1 MASGFQKNIQ
11 VGEEEE
17 KGGKKSSMQ
26 RKALPS
32 SYISIYT
39 QALGIPIRIADSGIS
54 LGDIIIII
62 LIICLYLSAV
72 DAFP

>member
-1 MASGFQKNIQ
+1 
-11 VGEEEE
+11 
-17 KGGKKSSMQ
+17 MQ
-26 RKALPS
+26 RKASSLPS

-54 LGDIIIII
+54 LGDVIIII
-62 LIICLYLSAV
+62 LINMPAV